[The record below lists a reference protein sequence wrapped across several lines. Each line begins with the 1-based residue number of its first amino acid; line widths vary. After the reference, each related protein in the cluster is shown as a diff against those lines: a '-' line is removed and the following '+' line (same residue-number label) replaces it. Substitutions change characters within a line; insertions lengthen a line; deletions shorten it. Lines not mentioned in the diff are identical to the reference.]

1 MMRHLSLKE
10 RAYNIIKSKILNGE
24 FELGSRI
31 REDIL
36 AEEIS
41 MSRTPVREA
50 INQLTAEGL
59 LKNIPRRGIFSIEL
73 TEKEINDMLELRT
86 VLEYLAVDHFI
97 DKMEEIYIQILE
109 NNITEFKEAL
119 KKEDFIRCNE
129 LDSRFHQEI
138 ANVTGNSKLIKF
150 LSEIEDFMRI
160 ARNVEKKVM
169 PKDKN
174 EITLKEH
181 MKIFDALKKRD
192 RDAAK
197 REIKDNIETMKKN
210 LGIIKDS

>member
-1 MMRHLSLKE
+1 MRHLSLKE